1 VLAYFGSFWDDWN
14 LLHKVTFDGEQ
25 RLIIIAPEV
34 TDIDVRQDIYSDW
47 KEWLRVRDY
56 AKFPR
61 ALRTIG
67 GDPTEPGQR
76 AGDQYFLMNGWR
88 IRTWEG
94 DHQLNVAGSIFVDPT
109 ADTGFTQLD
118 RPTTTINVPTLL
130 PQNIVIS
137 TVRSNLVTTIEVA
150 AQNTGSAGLTDQDR
164 QTIQNTETL
173 TTAIN
178 TIVQNLP
185 DSGSL
190 STMSSNIDSIL
201 GSARILSTT
210 ITSASTLEVKTNL
223 TESDGFYDGMGVI
236 LTSGST
242 GVSRMVNAYFQTS
255 GTLYFEQEL
264 PFIPLVGSQ
273 LVMITQHKTNG
284 GNAG

>member
-1 VLAYFGSFWDDWN
+1 MLAYFGGFWQDWN

-34 TDIDVRQDIYSDW
+34 TDIDIREDIYSDW

-56 AKFPR
+56 AKYAR

-94 DHQLNVAGSIFVDPT
+94 DHQLNVAGSIFVDPD
-109 ADTGFTQLD
+109 ADVGFTQLN
-118 RPTTTINVPTLL
+118 RSTTSINVPTLK

-137 TVRSNLVTTIEVA
+137 TVRSNLVTTIEVQ
-150 AQNTGSAGLTDQDR
+150 AQSTGSTGLTDQDR

-173 TTAIN
+173 VTTVN
-178 TIVQNLP
+178 SIVQNLP
-185 DSGSL
+185 DSGTL
-190 STMSSNIDSIL
+190 STMTSNIDAIL
-201 GSARILSTT
+201 GSARILTTT
-210 ITSASTLEVKTNL
+210 ITSASIDEVKTTLSEPN
-223 TESDGFYDGMGVI
+223 GFYDGMGVI
-236 LTSGST
+236 LTSGSV
-242 GVSRMVNAYFQTS
+242 GVTRMINTYSQTS
-255 GTLYFEQEL
+255 GSIYFEQSL

-273 LVMITQHKTNG
+273 MIMITQHKPIG
-284 GNAG
+284 GAVG